1 MSSLSD
7 KPSLNTS
14 AAAEPAPNY
23 YSLVPP
29 EISAILGKPPVLA
42 VESLDAYKAL
52 FVAIARERRPRAS
65 LEWLL
70 VRDIADMDWQIQ
82 RLRRAIA
89 SVLDITYKEALE
101 KVLREFC
108 PKRSVDEYC
117 EIKSLVKKWYEGP
130 AQRDQVKSVLV
141 KYGLDSETIIGQA
154 FVLRCVELEKM
165 ERMLTAA
172 EVKRNAFIRAF
183 DDCRAMLSVEKN
195 ETIAGDHAPQL
206 PTSNEPAIDVREETN
221 CGE

>member
-1 MSSLSD
+1 MSILLD
-7 KPSLNTS
+7 EPSPR
-14 AAAEPAPNY
+14 AVAAEPASNY
-23 YSLVPP
+23 SSLVPA

-42 VESLDAYKAL
+42 AERLDAYQAL
-52 FVAIARERRPRAS
+52 FVAVARERRPRATV
-65 LEWLL
+65 EWLL

-108 PKRSVDEYC
+108 PKRSVDEYH
-117 EIKSLVKKWYEGP
+117 EIKSLVEKWYEGP
-130 AQRDQVKSVLV
+130 AQRDQVKSVLS
-141 KYGLDSETIIGQA
+141 KYNLDSEAIIGQA

-172 EVKRNAFIRAF
+172 EVKRNAFIRTF
-183 DDCRAMLSVEKN
+183 DDCRAMSSVEQN
-195 ETIAGDHAPQL
+195 RTVAELL
-206 PTSNEPAIDVREETN
+206 PNISRS
-221 CGE
+221 